1 MKFDNAD
8 KAKKGRKLKIAGQA
22 FGVGAY
28 EEDDD
33 DIYQRDDMSR
43 YDFALGIVSNVS
55 NKKSLVIQF
64 LMNILSI
71 NMIFFLKQF
80 QAL

>member
-8 KAKKGRKLKIAGQA
+8 KAKKGRKLKIVGQA

-43 YDFALGIVSNVS
+43 YDFALGMVS
-55 NKKSLVIQF
+55 NKKLNFGEYFINKF
-64 LMNILSI
+64 LL
-71 NMIFFLKQF
+71 
-80 QAL
+80 